1 MTTAPGARN
10 RAVRLRLTIRLAAA
24 CHAADLLH
32 NKEQALQRERSRL
45 EGHTDRTERD
55 WARRCEQATT
65 WLMRARALGASD
77 ELARLIEHGPDPA
90 SIDANWQS
98 AMGIMYPGAVTCSPG
113 TTPPLVSTS
122 ALRPTVDAYRDAL
135 DAAATHASTP
145 AALRRLDHELAST
158 RRRRRAIGE
167 RLVPQLEQALHELDL
182 HLDEQDR
189 EEALRVQL
197 AVNRQERRAR

>member
-1 MTTAPGARN
+1 MTLASGARN
-10 RAVRLRLTIRLAAA
+10 RAVRLRLSIRLAAA
-24 CHAADLLH
+24 SHAADLLH

-55 WARRCEQATT
+55 WTTRCDQATT

-77 ELARLIEHGPDPA
+77 ELARLIENGPDPA
-90 SIDANWQS
+90 GIDANWQTS
-98 AMGIMYPGAVTCSPG
+98 MGITYPGSVSCSPG
-113 TTPPLVSTS
+113 TTPLLVSTA
-122 ALRPTVDAYRDAL
+122 ALRPTLDAFRDAL
-135 DAAATHASTP
+135 DAAATHAATT
-145 AALRRLDHELAST
+145 AALRRLDLELAST

-167 RLVPQLEQALHELDL
+167 RLIPRLEQELHELDL

-197 AVNRQERRAR
+197 AVNRQEVHTR